1 MIQHVVAWKLR
12 EQSESERAELVT
24 EFRSRLDAL
33 VGVVPGLRSVALTE
47 DVHDTDANFD
57 VVLIS
62 MHDTREALA
71 VYQDHPDHVAIGRW
85 YKDFVV
91 TRAAVDSEV

>member
-12 EQSESERAELVT
+12 DLSEGERSELVT

-33 VGVVPGLRSVALTE
+33 VGVVPGLRSVALSE
-47 DVHDTDANFD
+47 DVHDSDGNFD
-57 VVLIS
+57 AVLIS
-62 MHDTREALA
+62 MHDDREALA
-71 VYQDHPDHVAIGRW
+71 LYQDHPNHVEIGRW